1 MKIDSTRRRFLRDSA
16 LFAATLVSGSA
27 SGALFR
33 DARADDG
40 STETPDLTIAKGEDP
55 AKNALAA
62 VAALGGFTRFVHPG
76 DKVVIKPNPIGT
88 SPPDRALNTHPDML
102 EAVVRECLRAGAKE
116 VVALSHD
123 EMRSMEINGTKAA
136 VERAGGRLRALGSME
151 EFREVLVPRGR
162 VLRRVH
168 LAADILDADVFI
180 NMPIA
185 KHHGGS
191 QVTFTM
197 KNLMGVNWDR
207 NYFHATDLQR
217 CIAELATAVPHTLV
231 IMDANHVLLTNG
243 PAGPGEVLRAKQVV
257 ASTDPVAVDAYA
269 TRFFGIDPGDVG
281 HIRTAYDLGVGEI
294 DLSKLRVRE
303 VET

>member
-1 MKIDSTRRRFLRDSA
+1 MTDTTRRKFLRDSA
-16 LFAATLVSGSA
+16 IFAATLASGSVG
-27 SGALFR
+27 GALYR
-33 DARADDG
+33 GARAADVPA
-40 STETPDLTIAKGEDP
+40 ETPDLTIAKGEDP

-62 VAALGGFTRFVHPG
+62 VAALGGFPRFVHPG
-76 DKVVIKPNPIGT
+76 DKVVLKPNPIGT
-88 SPPDRALNTHPDML
+88 SPPDRALNTHPDMI

-123 EMRSMEINGTKAA
+123 EMRSMELNGTKAA
-136 VERAGGRLRALGSME
+136 VERGGGRLVALTSMD

-162 VLRRVH
+162 TLRRVH
-168 LAADILDADVFI
+168 LAADIIDADVFI

-185 KHHGGS
+185 KHHAGS
-191 QVTFTM
+191 QVTFSM

-217 CIAELATAVPHTLV
+217 CIAEIATAVPHTLV

-269 TRFFGIDPGDVG
+269 TTFFGIDPGDVD

-294 DLSKLRVRE
+294 DLAKLRVRE
-303 VET
+303 IGT